1 MISKG
6 DLRRPPCEGIC
17 HMTKRE
23 QFENFIKEKGIV
35 LLDGAMGTML
45 QQEGAADK
53 RVPEAVNLSHPEIV
67 RKIHDLYI
75 DAGSDIILSCSFGV
89 SEYKL
94 AGTEYK
100 VEELIEAAVRNAR
113 ASAEAAPR
121 KVLAALDIGP
131 LGRLVEPNGDLT
143 FEEAYEAFRR
153 QVVAGEKAGA
163 DLICLETFM
172 DLREIRA
179 AVLAAVENTDLP
191 VLATMTFEKDMRT
204 FTGTAIGSMALTLQG
219 LGVSA
224 LGVNC
229 SLGPQDVLPIIAEL
243 RKWTDLPLIAKPNA
257 GLPDPETGTY
267 GLDSRSFAE
276 ISAGFPELGV
286 KFMGGCC
293 GTDPGFIKALKDA
306 VGGMSPAA
314 FSGMLPS
321 AVCSAEETVEI
332 AGPVIVG
339 ERINPTGK
347 KKLKEAYRE
356 HDLEHVISLAS
367 GQVEMGA
374 DILDVNTGLPDIDE
388 KEMMSDIIKALA
400 GVVTKPLMLD
410 SGKPEVLE
418 KALREYCGKAIV
430 NSVNGSRRSMDTVL
444 PLARKYG
451 AAVVA
456 LTLDEEGIPK
466 TVEKRLEIAVRI
478 AEEAERY
485 GIPKRDIFV
494 DPLTLTVSA
503 EQDNAANTLDA
514 LARLREMGLK
524 TNLGVSNISFGLP
537 NRPLI
542 NRNFLQMALT
552 RGLDLAI
559 IDPFDR
565 EMVGAVD
572 VYKLIAGIDR
582 DAASYIERHAGDS
595 PAAGSVPTGNGQAE
609 AAGKGPAA
617 DPLDEAV
624 RKGMTGKVLEI
635 TGKELENRDPLE
647 VIEKVLIP
655 VLDRAGDDFEKGKIF
670 IPQLIV
676 AANTA
681 GAAFDLVKEK
691 MGKEEG
697 PEEEKGGTSRRVV
710 IATVK
715 GDIHDIGKNIVR
727 VIMENY
733 GYDIIDLG
741 KDVSP
746 ETILDAVLKY
756 DVKLLGLSALMTTTL
771 PNMAKTIELIKEKAP
786 GCRIMTGGAVLTED
800 HAMKIGADY
809 YVKDAKAS
817 CDAAKEVFSDDG
829 GKDGRR

>member
-1 MISKG
+1 M
-6 DLRRPPCEGIC
+6 
-17 HMTKRE
+17 
-23 QFENFIKEKGIV
+23 
-35 LLDGAMGTML
+35 LDGAMGTML
-45 QQEGAADK
+45 QQAGAADE
-53 RVPEAVNLSHPEIV
+53 RVPEAVNITHPDTV
-67 RKIHDLYI
+67 RHIHDLYI

-94 AGTEYK
+94 AGSGYS
-100 VEELIEAAVRNAR
+100 VEELISAAVENAR
-113 ASAEAAPR
+113 ASAEGAGR

-131 LGRLVEPNGDLT
+131 LGRLVEPNGDLS

-204 FTGTAIGSMALTLQG
+204 FTGTTVASMALTLQG

-224 LGVNC
+224 IGVNC
-229 SLGPQDVLPIIAEL
+229 SLGPTDVLPIIEEM
-243 RKWTDLPLIAKPNA
+243 RNWTDLPLIAKPNA
-257 GLPDPETGTY
+257 GLPDPETGEY
-267 GLDSRSFAE
+267 GLDSRGFAE
-276 ISAGFPELGV
+276 VSTAFPALGV

-293 GTDPGFIKALKDA
+293 GTDPAFIRDLKSAVKEMDAALFE
-306 VGGMSPAA
+306 GE
-314 FSGMLPS
+314 LPS
-321 AVCSAEETVEI
+321 AVCSAEEAVKI
-332 AGPVIVG
+332 DGPVIVG

-347 KKLKEAYRE
+347 KRLKEAYRD
-356 HDLEHVISLAS
+356 HDMEHVVSLAS
-367 GQVEMGA
+367 GQAGSGA

-388 KEMMSDIIKALA
+388 KEMMSDIIKALS

-418 KALREYCGKAIV
+418 KALRNYCGKAIV
-430 NSVNGSRRSMDTVL
+430 NSVNGSRRSMDEIL
-444 PLARKYG
+444 PLVKKYG

-466 TVEKRLEIAVRI
+466 TVEKRLEIAGRI

-485 GIPKRDIFV
+485 DIPRRDIFV

-503 EQDNAANTLDA
+503 EQDNAANTLEA
-514 LARLREMGLK
+514 LARLKEMGLR

-572 VYKLIAGIDR
+572 VYKLISGKDR
-582 DAASYIERHAGDS
+582 DAASYIERHANDVAVTGGNGPAS
-595 PAAGSVPTGNGQAE
+595 SEAKGTSGINGAPAA
-609 AAGKGPAA
+609 
-617 DPLDEAV
+617 PLDEAV

-635 TGKELENRDPLE
+635 TENELETREPLE

-681 GAAFDLVKEK
+681 GAAFDLVKER
-691 MGKEEG
+691 MGGEDTNAED
-697 PEEEKGGTSRRVV
+697 KGTAPRRVV

-746 ETILDAVLKY
+746 EAILEAVLKH

-771 PNMAKTIELIKEKAP
+771 PNMAKTIELIREKAP
-786 GCRIMTGGAVLTED
+786 GCRIMTGGAVLTEE

-817 CDAAKEVFSDDG
+817 CDAAKEVFDAEKGD
-829 GKDGRR
+829 KDI